1 MNIKTNTNTKLYIKK
16 GRCGTGIS
24 YRVQQHMGAGYS
36 GCKRMVDPI
45 LII

>member
-1 MNIKTNTNTKLYIKK
+1 MEPASVTEYSNTW
-16 GRCGTGIS
+16 
-24 YRVQQHMGAGYS
+24 AGYS